1 MDLRWGVV
9 MKTLAAALMS
19 LAAAAAPAA
28 AQMPG
33 SRAPGDGNAAL
44 AARLERLEQQI
55 ADLQGVVAAVETLA
69 RNNAGGGGGYPAAG
83 GGASSEQI
91 RQLSEQIADL
101 TQRLERLEGGN
112 AGEGGARPF
121 AGQSR
126 QGSGYGASPAP
137 GFEDKEQLP
146 PLTPSQGQAS
156 NYGMRPQQGA
166 SATQPRPYGYE
177 PAGTPPRP
185 APPPLPAPA
194 AAPAAGPARA
204 LFDQGTGALNRR
216 EYSAAETYFQQ
227 FLDQYPADPLAGSA
241 QYWLGETAFV
251 SGEYKAAADRFLK
264 TFTAYPTNER
274 APEALLK
281 LAISLRR
288 LGNNADACATFSEL
302 TRRYPRASQSV
313 QQRADAEK
321 KRANC
326 S

>member
-1 MDLRWGVV
+1 
-9 MKTLAAALMS
+9 MS
-19 LAAAAAPAA
+19 LTIAAAPAA

-33 SRAPGDGNAAL
+33 ARAPGDGNAAL

-69 RNNAGGGGGYPAAG
+69 KNNSGGGSGYQAAG
-83 GGASSEQI
+83 GGANSEQV

-101 TQRLERLEGGN
+101 TQRLERLEGGESSGRPP
-112 AGEGGARPF
+112 AGL
-121 AGQSR
+121 SR

-137 GFEDKEQLP
+137 GFEDKEQLA
-146 PLTPSQGQAS
+146 PLAPSQGQAM
-156 NYGMRPQQGA
+156 NYGTRPQQSA
-166 SATQPRPYGYE
+166 SAGQQIYGGYE
-177 PAGTPPRP
+177 PAGAPPRA
-185 APPPLPAPA
+185 APPSPPAQATASA
-194 AAPAAGPARA
+194 AAPARA
-204 LFDQGTGALNRR
+204 LFDQATGALNRR

-227 FLDQYPADPLAGSA
+227 FLDQYPTDALAGSA

-251 SGEYKAAADRFLK
+251 SGEYKTAADRFLK

-288 LGNNADACATFSEL
+288 LGNNADACATFTEL
-302 TRRYPRASQSV
+302 GRRYPRASQSV